1 MNSFDSPDK
10 STSWNDCIFYLCR
23 VNPLKYKAK
32 LNDVSIPQKTQ
43 WISITKTDFF
53 MPYGEIK
60 FLVKNIKKHKILC
73 GKYAEL

>member
-1 MNSFDSPDK
+1 M
-10 STSWNDCIFYLCR
+10 
-23 VNPLKYKAK
+23 KYKAK